1 MITRHFIDRN
11 PPPDQNRCFKTI
23 YFDPKSNRRIA
34 AFHIG
39 LSLSTHN
46 YLEHD
51 LQNIEY
57 SSLCY
62 TVGSC
67 WLSILHIVVY
77 MLIPNS

>member
-39 LSLSTHN
+39 LSLCTHN

-51 LQNIEY
+51 LLNVL
-57 SSLCY
+57 SSPTLTFFKKIYLIIYY
-62 TVGSC
+62 TAGP
-67 WLSILHIVVY
+67 Y
-77 MLIPNS
+77 